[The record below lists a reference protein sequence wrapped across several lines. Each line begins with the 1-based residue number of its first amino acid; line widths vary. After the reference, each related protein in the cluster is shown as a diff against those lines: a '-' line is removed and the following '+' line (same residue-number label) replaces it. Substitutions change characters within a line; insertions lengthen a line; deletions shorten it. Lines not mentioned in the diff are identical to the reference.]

1 MGCIEAHCCSDS
13 FASPV
18 PFLGQHF
25 NRQHRKS
32 VGWFVIQFPLL
43 LSIFLWPVL
52 FLWSIV
58 DAWWVSSGIVAGQII
73 QKSSGSWIGLK
84 RCPGL
89 VDFDN
94 CDLVTYSQSLRTA
107 RADKNGNSVSFSTV
121 LTIVSSMSIL
131 SWSTDSSTSQE
142 GMNLE

>member
-1 MGCIEAHCCSDS
+1 MVG
-13 FASPV
+13 
-18 PFLGQHF
+18 LKR
-25 NRQHRKS
+25 NRRK
-32 VGWFVIQFPLL
+32 VQ
-43 LSIFLWPVL
+43 
-52 FLWSIV
+52 IV
-58 DAWWVSSGIVAGQII
+58 

-131 SWSTDSSTSQE
+131 SWSTDSSTLSRGNE
-142 GMNLE
+142 SRIGGSLIDCNSRGKYLNRESFVT